1 MSGVV
6 VVGSVNTDFFV
17 RVPRLPTPGTTVIGD
32 DHWRA
37 HGGKGANQ
45 AVAAKRAGA
54 DVALIGAIGSDE
66 LGSAAVAALASEA
79 IDTRW
84 LRTIEGES
92 TGVALIMVDGTGENL
107 IAVASGANARLSPAL
122 VDEAINDLRPA
133 IVLTNLE
140 VPDDCVL
147 RAAEVAARVGARFV
161 LNPAPFRP
169 LPAELLALVDILTPN
184 EHEAADLLGHGG
196 GSLSSLYE
204 ALSKHGV
211 KHLVVTLGERG
222 ASLLSADGE
231 TRVPAQPVRAV
242 DATGAGDA
250 FNGVFVA
257 SLAAGMAIDA
267 SIRLAVAAGTLATL
281 RRGTWP
287 GLPSRSQLLEFVSR
301 PTIA

>member
-1 MSGVV
+1 MIEA
-6 VVGSVNTDFFV
+6 DY
-17 RVPRLPTPGTTVIGD
+17 
-32 DHWRA
+32 WRA
-37 HGGKGANQ
+37 NGGKGANQ

-169 LPAELLALVDILTPN
+169 LRAEHNALVCRLPTH
-184 EHEAADLLGHGG
+184 EHQADGVPGPGRGG
-196 GSLSSLYE
+196 RGSQYE
-204 ALSKHGV
+204 AL
-211 KHLVVTLGERG
+211 
-222 ASLLSADGE
+222 
-231 TRVPAQPVRAV
+231 
-242 DATGAGDA
+242 
-250 FNGVFVA
+250 
-257 SLAAGMAIDA
+257 
-267 SIRLAVAAGTLATL
+267 
-281 RRGTWP
+281 
-287 GLPSRSQLLEFVSR
+287 
-301 PTIA
+301 